1 MCGKSVEGAN
11 SGTGESLRFETDDER
26 WGAVLNRDRAAEG
39 HFILGVVTTGIY
51 CRPGCPARR
60 PRRENVRFFANAEE
74 AEGAGFRPCKRCRP
88 EGPSIEERRTAA
100 VARACRLIESAE
112 EVPDLATLADEAGMS
127 RYHFHRVFKAAT
139 GLTPRAYAS
148 AHRARRV
155 REALP
160 KAEFDEA
167 VRATRELM
175 VDGAAGRGAF
185 GVRRGEAAWIEQKL
199 FWLSPGVG
207 DGLAAVGEAAQ
218 AGQPEVVARVLDT
231 GKPGAL
237 TGLGAGALMGLA
249 ERGSPRDGVTV
260 LAAEEELGAGLES
273 VRFLLQVWG
282 PGLHVRLVLV
292 RDAPVDVSKEFEA
305 ALRRPERSATMRLA
319 GALGDGLPEPRG
331 YLTASGFVAA
341 VWR

>member
-1 MCGKSVEGAN
+1 MADADADIAFRSIVSLGAEYRGGALAWTDLGIDVEVYPGGGVA
-11 SGTGESLRFETDDER
+11 LDD
-26 WGAVLNRDRAAEG
+26 L
-39 HFILGVVTTGIY
+39 
-51 CRPGCPARR
+51 
-60 PRRENVRFFANAEE
+60 
-74 AEGAGFRPCKRCRP
+74 P
-88 EGPSIEERRTAA
+88 EFLE
-100 VARACRLIESAE
+100 
-112 EVPDLATLADEAGMS
+112 
-127 RYHFHRVFKAAT
+127 
-139 GLTPRAYAS
+139 
-148 AHRARRV
+148 V

-160 KAEFDEA
+160 KAEFAQA
-167 VRATRELM
+167 VRATRGLM
-175 VDGAAGRGAF
+175 VDGAAQHAPFRDPFDRLRANDGP
-185 GVRRGEAAWIEQKL
+185 AWIEQKL

-231 GKPGAL
+231 GAPSAL